1 MLFRSRVHLLHDR
14 KCLGDRPAADG
25 GHVVEGPAGDGGVRH
40 VGAGVG
46 IRKLVEDE
54 TELEKV
60 FLGITTPTGAA

>member
-1 MLFRSRVHLLHDR
+1 MRVHVALLNDER
-14 KCLGDRPAADG
+14 EALIAAL
-25 GHVVEGPAGDGGVRH
+25 